1 MQGETR
7 FEVRYAETDQMGI
20 VHHSNYAVWFEAART
35 ALFQQQ
41 GTSYADIEKAGAMLP
56 LYELQCRYIA
66 PALFGDTVVVEARV
80 NQMTRTRMVFDYAVR
95 RAADGTLLATGSTAH
110 AWTNRDL
117 RPANA
122 ARLIPDIYT
131 RLAEAIQAHAAPA
144 P

>member
-1 MQGETR
+1 MQGEAC

-41 GTSYADIEKAGAMLP
+41 GTSYADIEKAGAMMP

-66 PALFGDTVVVEARV
+66 PAQYGDTVAVEVRV
-80 NQMTRTRMVFDYAVR
+80 NQMTRTRMLFDYTVR
-95 RAADGTLLATGSTAH
+95 RAADGTVLATGSTAH
-110 AWTNRDL
+110 AWTTRDL

-122 ARLIPDIYT
+122 AKLIPEIYQ
-131 RLAEAIQAHAAPA
+131 RLSSLI
-144 P
+144 